1 MHKTYWVLQMRS
13 ACVVQV
19 EKAYLNE
26 LRDAKAALNKQLAL
40 VGSVKQVQP
49 AANLVYHYSIMPLV
63 HNVLLCACVM
73 LVLAAAWLPA
83 ICTNYASASLDNS
96 YSILHLLTR

>member
-1 MHKTYWVLQMRS
+1 MHKTYQVLKMHG

-49 AANLVYHYSIMPLV
+49 AADLVYHCSIMPPV
-63 HNVLLCACVM
+63 QDMLLCACIM
-73 LVLAAAWLPA
+73 LA
-83 ICTNYASASLDNS
+83 
-96 YSILHLLTR
+96 